1 MKMIDVL
8 HMPRSIWLG
17 RKTEQ
22 NFRPI
27 AFDVYKWLT
36 DYPEA
41 TVSIVYTRPDGEV
54 FPVASSDKSPIIWIP
69 QQDVTTVSGEGE
81 IELHLVGGGAVGISA
96 STKTLI
102 DDSAAS
108 AQPAAPSWVDQVVQD
123 VTEQAD
129 RAEEAA
135 GSIGGAI
142 DEAVA
147 EAVPHAVA
155 DYIEEHPIE
164 VTETDPT
171 VPAWAKQPTK
181 PTYTAQEVGALPS
194 SYTPPVT
201 SVNGMTGD
209 VVVETGGGGA
219 VDSVNGKTGAVVL
232 NASDVGALTPP
243 FEIPITSYIEDG
255 RKFYTTTVSVAD
267 FLANKDN
274 CVFVFN
280 RAKIPPMIVVENQ
293 ATFSAGQYF
302 PISQTVNYITI
313 IVRVSGDRLQ
323 VTVEDGEST
332 QLPTV
337 TAADNGKSLVVE
349 NGVWGKGY
357 QVARTPRVAM
367 TAQDTTP
374 TLDPNKLYV
383 FPEMSA
389 LAITLATPT
398 DNTIVNEYHFIFAS
412 GATPTTLTIPAAVK
426 TPDGFTVDANMV
438 YEVSIL
444 EGAMTA
450 QSWAVSA

>member
-8 HMPRSIWLG
+8 HMPRQIWLG

-41 TVSIVYTRPDGEV
+41 TVSIVYTRPDGQV
-54 FPVASSDKSPIIWIP
+54 FPVASSDRSPIIWIP

-108 AQPAAPSWVDQVVQD
+108 AQPTAPSWVDQVVQD

-135 GSIGGAI
+135 DSIGGAI

-147 EAVPHAVA
+147 EAVPTAVA

-181 PTYTAQEVGALPS
+181 PTYTAAEVHALPDS
-194 SYTPPVT
+194 TVIPDISGKVDKVTGKGLSTNDFTNADKTKLDGIESGAQKNTVT

-209 VVVETGGGGA
+209 VVVSGGGGD
-219 VDSVNGKTGAVVL
+219 VSSVNGKTGAVVL
-232 NASDVGALTPP
+232 NASDVGALPSTTAIPNKTSDLTNDSGFQTAP
-243 FEIPITSYIEDG
+243 LEIPISDDG
-255 RKFYTTTVSVAD
+255 QGNYTTTATAQD
-267 FLANKDN
+267 IYDNAEN
-274 CVFVFN
+274 CVIVFGIYRYAPTRVQKDTSN
-280 RAKIPPMIVVENQ
+280 E
-293 ATFSAGQYF
+293 SANILINVAADINSTLHVAEIRIHAEL
-302 PISQTVNYITI
+302 PSTITI
-313 IVRVSGDRLQ
+313 AVQDSGFF
-323 VTVEDGEST
+323 T
-332 QLPTV
+332 LPAV
-337 TAADNGKSLVVE
+337 TATDNGKFLRVS
-349 NGVWGKGY
+349 NGAW
-357 QVARTPRVAM
+357 AA
-367 TAQDTTP
+367 A
-374 TLDPNKLYV
+374 
-383 FPEMSA
+383 
-389 LAITLATPT
+389 
-398 DNTIVNEYHFIFAS
+398 
-412 GATPTTLTIPAAVK
+412 TIPAAESNSF
-426 TPDGFTVDANMV
+426 GG
-438 YEVSIL
+438 
-444 EGAMTA
+444 GA
-450 QSWAVSA
+450 

>member
-1 MKMIDVL
+1 MNMIDVL

-41 TVSIVYTRPDGEV
+41 TVSIVYTRPDGQV
-54 FPVASSDKSPIIWIP
+54 FPVASSDRSPIIWIP

-108 AQPAAPSWVDQVVQD
+108 AQPTAPSWVDQVVQD

-135 GSIGGAI
+135 DSIEGSIT
-142 DEAVA
+142 EKVN
-147 EAVPHAVA
+147 EVVPDAVA
-155 DYIEEHPIE
+155 DYMEDHP
-164 VTETDPT
+164 VTVEETDPT

-209 VVVETGGGGA
+209 VVVETGGGA
-219 VDSVNGKTGAVVL
+219 VDSVNGKTGVVVL
-232 NASDVGALTPP
+232 DASDVGALPAGTP
-243 FEIPITSYIEDG
+243 IPAAVTEQTVAGWGFTKNTGTYSKPSGGIPATDLAQAVQTILNNAVLYSSQARTDAEKEQARANIGAASRSDLGTVFTLKGGVATVNDLPQTGNRVGDVWYVENVSAGFIWITSTAYPNGYWEELG
-255 RKFYTTTVSVAD
+255 ETVDLSAY
-267 FLANKDN
+267 AEKTW
-274 CVFVFN
+274 
-280 RAKIPPMIVVENQ
+280 VE
-293 ATFSAGQYF
+293 
-302 PISQTVNYITI
+302 
-313 IVRVSGDRLQ
+313 
-323 VTVEDGEST
+323 
-332 QLPTV
+332 
-337 TAADNGKSLVVE
+337 
-349 NGVWGKGY
+349 GKGY
-357 QVARTPRVAM
+357 Q
-367 TAQDTTP
+367 TAQDVQT
-374 TLDPNKLYV
+374 
-383 FPEMSA
+383 
-389 LAITLATPT
+389 AIAAIPDELPAVTAS
-398 DNTIVNEYHFIFAS
+398 DNGKFLRVAN
-412 GATPTTLTIPAAVK
+412 GAWA
-426 TPDGFTVDANMV
+426 
-438 YEVSIL
+438 
-444 EGAMTA
+444 A
-450 QSWAVSA
+450 QSVPSAESNSFGGA